1 MENIQ
6 TTQTQKRQKTG
17 GRQKG
22 TPNKTTASVKLF
34 IKNHLL
40 APENVEAY
48 QQAFL
53 SAKPE
58 ALIAHYEKMIR
69 YICAPQ
75 SDKTNGGEW
84 LPDDNMDLEWPAAFE
99 RRQDAIHE
107 KYVAQDDALHEK
119 KLNAAEMA
127 YKMDFYR
134 QKFYE
139 TGAQLKDVISNTD
152 FFKELIIRYGADN
165 FWKALNDFD
174 NRLIARCLELQGIV
188 PPKPIS
194 IAETVIYP
202 PEDTTATE
210 EPDTSEA
217 TTVNETHCESESAEA
232 PSIAIEAIEETID
245 PSEGSEDSE
254 PPASSNV
261 SGESDVSSLN
271 EVPVSQT
278 ENLAPVSAFPDS
290 SDGGMPRLP
299 NSKVTNSKVQTSNIK
314 VQSKVP
320 FYLGALNRRHH

>member
-1 MENIQ
+1 MENNK
-6 TTQTQKRQKTG
+6 TTSTQLRQKTG

-53 SAKPE
+53 TAKPE

-84 LPDDNMDLEWPAAFE
+84 LPDDNMDLEWPTFFE

-107 KYVAQDDALHEK
+107 KVTAQDDALHEK
-119 KLNAAEMA
+119 KIKAAEMA
-127 YKMDFYR
+127 YEMDFYR

-139 TGAQLKDVISNTD
+139 MGTQIKDVLTNTA
-152 FFKELIIRYGADN
+152 FFQEIIIRYGADN

-174 NRLIARCLELQGIV
+174 NRLIAKCLEIQGIV

-210 EPDTSEA
+210 ESDTPETTNAEEA
-217 TTVNETHCESESAEA
+217 EINKESDTNEESEESELY
-232 PSIAIEAIEETID
+232 EE
-245 PSEGSEDSE
+245 S
-254 PPASSNV
+254 SSN
-261 SGESDVSSLN
+261 ESSEEYSLN

-278 ENLAPVSAFPDS
+278 ENIAPSPSTIESPQPSPSPS
-290 SDGGMPRLP
+290 SNCGIESNLGKPRLP
-299 NSKVTNSKVQTSNIK
+299 NRMANKVQSSKLK
-314 VQSKVP
+314 VQSKQP
-320 FYLGALNRRHH
+320 FYLGALNRRHHRR